1 MTSMVAGG
9 DYGNSATDSSHRENR
24 NDGGDLD
31 GEQGSHEAVL
41 PFKIIP

>member
-1 MTSMVAGG
+1 MTSMVAGSE
-9 DYGNSATDSSHRENR
+9 YGNGAADCSHCENR
-24 NDGGDLD
+24 NNGANLD